1 MLLKKKL
8 AVLGLAAVMTV
19 AFMPAMAF
27 ADETSTTTE
36 GSAVQEVSSTAIPN
50 NGELTG
56 STTYK
61 LDDALTQSLT
71 VKSSANVTLDLNG
84 KTLTNTTEK
93 DTIKVEKGG
102 TLTIVDT
109 STGEKGTIDN
119 VSHGKAAVFNNGTV
133 TIKGGVN
140 VTRSKETGK
149 NPSEGGKNTFYNIV
163 NHGIMTIDDASV
175 KQTGGFSSMIENG
188 YYSYSSSDPS
198 NGYVNG
204 TNEANPTLTINGGKF
219 SGGIN
224 TVKNDDGGKLV
235 INGGTFKNN
244 TQSAVLNWN
253 DTTINGGTFDNAKNV
268 TTGVITTDGDSS
280 DSHDAGKLT
289 INGGIYSGT
298 HLFSDMSGNGGE
310 EKGTISVKAG
320 DYTGITDSLST
331 STAYSTEKFISGG
344 TYKALPTANLQD
356 NVAQATVTNGTS
368 TTYAVGD
375 ATIKEAA
382 QDPENTVEI
391 TQGSIAL
398 KGANATI
405 KNASTNNGTVTVD
418 GETLNAG
425 SSKQVGAAQT
435 ITNLKKQI
443 ADLQA
448 QIQTAASQGSTA
460 SANITSLKSDLAKAK
475 ADLKEAQK
483 QVNEG
488 KSTLTAPAQV
498 MDLKVKAGKRNVKL
512 TWTAL
517 TENTTGY
524 RIYRKAKGGK
534 YARVKTITKAT
545 QGSWTN
551 KGLKKGKTYYFKV
564 RAYKSITSGELWGAY
579 SNTAKAKVK

>member
-27 ADETSTTTE
+27 ANEQAVSGVPSNTPAENKVVSVVVDGQTTTYSSLVE
-36 GSAVQEVSSTAIPN
+36 AFNTVKNGQTATLKLLSDTNGSGLFLGQGQGGGKNITIDFN
-50 NGELTG
+50 NHTYTMDGTTVG
-56 STTYK
+56 STG
-61 LDDALTQSLT
+61 TQTQCFHLEKGNT
-71 VKSSANVTLDLNG
+71 VTLKN
-84 KTLTNTTEK
+84 
-93 DTIKVEKGG
+93 G
-102 TLTIVDT
+102 TLKATADKASMIIQNYCNLTLDHF
-109 STGEKGTIDN
+109 TIDGSNNPN
-119 VSHGKAAVFNNGTV
+119 VLYGLSNNNGTV
-133 TIKGGVN
+133 NISNSTIKVQEGKKAFDVCETNHYPDGTQVRVSNSNIIGDIEYDIWGEKPETNNVSLSLTDDTVN
-140 VTRSKETGK
+140 GK
-149 NPSEGGKNTFYNIV
+149 WVIQKGCEESAKDKFTV
-163 NHGIMTIDDASV
+163 NSG
-175 KQTGGFSSMIENG
+175 
-188 YYSYSSSDPS
+188 SYSDDPS
-198 NGYVNG
+198 PYVN
-204 TNEANPTLTINGGKF
+204 K
-219 SGGIN
+219 
-224 TVKNDDGGKLV
+224 
-235 INGGTFKNN
+235 
-244 TQSAVLNWN
+244 
-253 DTTINGGTFDNAKNV
+253 
-268 TTGVITTDGDSS
+268 
-280 DSHDAGKLT
+280 
-289 INGGIYSGT
+289 
-298 HLFSDMSGNGGE
+298 
-310 EKGTISVKAG
+310 
-320 DYTGITDSLST
+320 
-331 STAYSTEKFISGG
+331 STA
-344 TYKALPTANLQD
+344 
-356 NVAQATVTNGTS
+356 QAEVTNGTS
-368 TTYAVGD
+368 KTYVVGP
-375 ATIKEAA
+375 EAIQKA
-382 QDPENTVEI
+382 AEDSGNTVTVTKGI
-391 TQGSIAL
+391 VDLT
-398 KGANATI
+398 GANAKI
-405 KNASTNNGTVTVD
+405 VNASGKVTVD
-418 GETLNAG
+418 GSNVEAG
-425 SSKQVGAAQT
+425 ATVQPNAAQT
-435 ITNLKKQI
+435 IANLKNQI